1 MIAGLVVG
9 SASQCLWQRHYQ
21 TKTLGVVKM
30 FNIDTINENI
40 TQSSLP
46 SLQEIAKLSLSERH
60 KLLCPL
66 IQEMAEGVNNDS
78 EINFFFRNRG
88 GRIRKR

>member
-9 SASQCLWQRHYQ
+9 S
-21 TKTLGVVKM
+21 TKTLGVVKI

-60 KLLCPL
+60 KLLRPL
-66 IQEMAEGVNNDS
+66 IQEMAEDVNNDS
-78 EINFFFRNRG
+78 ELNFFSEIEG
-88 GRIRKR
+88 EGLD

>member
-1 MIAGLVVG
+1 
-9 SASQCLWQRHYQ
+9 
-21 TKTLGVVKM
+21 M

-60 KLLCPL
+60 KLLRPL
-66 IQEMAEGVNNDS
+66 IQEMAEDVNNDS
-78 EINFFFRNRG
+78 ELNFFSEIEGEGLENDDD
-88 GRIRKR
+88 

>member
-1 MIAGLVVG
+1 
-9 SASQCLWQRHYQ
+9 
-21 TKTLGVVKM
+21 M

-60 KLLCPL
+60 KLLRPL
-66 IQEMAEGVNNDS
+66 IQEMAEDVNNDS
-78 EINFFFRNRG
+78 ELNFFSEIEEEGLENDDD
-88 GRIRKR
+88 